1 MTNPKPHPA
10 PTVSRVEALL
20 DQTVKQKVPV
30 MTALQTSLRMV
41 AHPFARRRSDAEIEA
56 DLDNLPI

>member
-10 PTVSRVEALL
+10 PMVSRFEALL
-20 DQTVKQKVPV
+20 GQTVKQKVPV

-41 AHPFARRRSDAEIEA
+41 AHPGARPHSDA